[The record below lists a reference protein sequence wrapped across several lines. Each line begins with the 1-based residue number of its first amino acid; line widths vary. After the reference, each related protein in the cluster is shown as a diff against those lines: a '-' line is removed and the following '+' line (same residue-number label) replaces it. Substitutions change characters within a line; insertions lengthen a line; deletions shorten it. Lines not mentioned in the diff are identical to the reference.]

1 MDLDLAEGLDD
12 LICTLDKAVNSSSSD
27 IFVAIFW
34 WLVFAATT
42 FIAVG
47 YIIHS
52 LKESGPPDKEEST
65 VDTIINDGKTQNSI
79 NGDLSTAVSD
89 DIGKDAQLLSS
100 VSDKVQKNLISPE
113 VISEAKIAN
122 TSEQIE
128 LPETVKT
135 SFAALDPPSFS
146 KSKKDSTD
154 ILATNAS
161 QKLSA
166 KEEILVYSATKPHI
180 LEAPD
185 DSAIHNVGES

>member
-12 LICTLDKAVNSSSSD
+12 LICTLDKAVNSGSSD

-42 FIAVG
+42 FIVVG

-65 VDTIINDGKTQNSI
+65 ADAIVNDDKTHNSI
-79 NGDLSTAVSD
+79 NGDLTISVSD

-100 VSDKVQKNLISPE
+100 VSDKIQNNLISPE
-113 VISEAKIAN
+113 VISEAKTSNA
-122 TSEQIE
+122 SEQIKVA
-128 LPETVKT
+128 ETVKT

-146 KSKKDSTD
+146 KSKKESTD
-154 ILATNAS
+154 IPATNAT
-161 QKLSA
+161 QTLLV
-166 KEEILVYSATKPHI
+166 KEEILEDSNTNPHI

-185 DSAIHNVGES
+185 DSAIHNVGET

>member
-27 IFVAIFW
+27 IIVAIFW

-52 LKESGPPDKEEST
+52 LKESGPPDKDEST
-65 VDTIINDGKTQNSI
+65 ADTIINDDRTSNGI
-79 NGDLSTAVSD
+79 NGDLRTSVSD
-89 DIGKDAQLLSS
+89 DNGKDAQVLSS
-100 VSDKVQKNLISPE
+100 VSDKILRNLISPE
-113 VISEAKIAN
+113 VISDAKIAN
-122 TSEQIE
+122 TSEQIKVA
-128 LPETVKT
+128 ETVKT

-146 KSKKDSTD
+146 KSKKENID
-154 ILATNAS
+154 ILATNAT
-161 QKLSA
+161 QKLSV
-166 KEEILVYSATKPHI
+166 KEEILEDSITNPHI

-185 DSAIHNVGES
+185 DSVMNNVGE

>member
-27 IFVAIFW
+27 ILVAIFW

-42 FIAVG
+42 FITVG

-100 VSDKVQKNLISPE
+100 VSDKIQNNVISPE
-113 VISEAKIAN
+113 VISEAKLAN
-122 TSEQIE
+122 TSEQIKVA
-128 LPETVKT
+128 ETVKT

-146 KSKKDSTD
+146 NSKKESTD
-154 ILATNAS
+154 ILATNATHRIS
-161 QKLSA
+161 V
-166 KEEILVYSATKPHI
+166 KEEILEDSDTKPHI
-180 LEAPD
+180 FEAPD

>member
-27 IFVAIFW
+27 IIVAIFW

-52 LKESGPPDKEEST
+52 LKEAGPTDKEEST
-65 VDTIINDGKTQNSI
+65 ANTIINDGKTHSGI
-79 NGDLSTAVSD
+79 NGDISTSVSD
-89 DIGKDAQLLSS
+89 DIGNDAQPLSS
-100 VSDKVQKNLISPE
+100 VSDKKQTNSISPE
-113 VISEAKIAN
+113 VVSEAKIAN
-122 TSEQIE
+122 TSEQIKVV
-128 LPETVKT
+128 ETVKT

-146 KSKKDSTD
+146 KSKKEVTD

-166 KEEILVYSATKPHI
+166 KEEILEYSATKPHI

>member
-12 LICTLDKAVNSSSSD
+12 LICTLDKAVNSGSSD

-34 WLVFAATT
+34 WLVFAAAT

-52 LKESGPPDKEEST
+52 LKESVHPDKEEST
-65 VDTIINDGKTQNSI
+65 ADTIINDDKTHKSI
-79 NGDLSTAVSD
+79 NGDLSTSVPD

-100 VSDKVQKNLISPE
+100 ASDTIQNNLISPE

-122 TSEQIE
+122 ASEQIKVT
-128 LPETVKT
+128 ETVKT

-146 KSKKDSTD
+146 KSKKESTE
-154 ILATNAS
+154 ILANNAT
-161 QKLSA
+161 QKLPV
-166 KEEILVYSATKPHI
+166 KEEMLEDSDTKPRI
-180 LEAPD
+180 LEAND
-185 DSAIHNVGES
+185 DSTMYNVGES

>member
-34 WLVFAATT
+34 WLVFAAAT

-65 VDTIINDGKTQNSI
+65 ADAIINDGKTQNSR
-79 NGDLSTAVSD
+79 NGDLGISISD

-100 VSDKVQKNLISPE
+100 VSDKIQNNLISPE
-113 VISEAKIAN
+113 VISDAKIAN
-122 TSEQIE
+122 TSEQIKE
-128 LPETVKT
+128 SETVKT
-135 SFAALDPPSFS
+135 SFAALDPPSFP
-146 KSKKDSTD
+146 KSKKESTD
-154 ILATNAS
+154 ILAINATH
-161 QKLSA
+161 KLSV
-166 KEEILVYSATKPHI
+166 KEEILEDSETKPHI
-180 LEAPD
+180 LETLDNSSMP
-185 DSAIHNVGES
+185 NVGES

>member
-12 LICTLDKAVNSSSSD
+12 LICTLDKAVNSGSSD

-52 LKESGPPDKEEST
+52 LKEAGPTDKEEST
-65 VDTIINDGKTQNSI
+65 ANTIINDGKAHSRI
-79 NGDLSTAVSD
+79 NGDISTSVSD
-89 DIGKDAQLLSS
+89 DIGNDAQLLSS
-100 VSDKVQKNLISPE
+100 ASDKKQTNSISPE
-113 VISEAKIAN
+113 VVSEAKIAN
-122 TSEQIE
+122 TSEQIKVV
-128 LPETVKT
+128 ETVKT

-146 KSKKDSTD
+146 KSKKEVTD
-154 ILATNAS
+154 ILATNET
-161 QKLSA
+161 QKLSV
-166 KEEILVYSATKPHI
+166 KKEILEDSDTKPHI

-185 DSAIHNVGES
+185 DSGINNVGES

>member
-27 IFVAIFW
+27 ILVAIFW

-52 LKESGPPDKEEST
+52 LKESGPPDKDEST
-65 VDTIINDGKTQNSI
+65 ADTIINDDRTSNGI
-79 NGDLSTAVSD
+79 NGDLRTSVSD
-89 DIGKDAQLLSS
+89 ANGKDAQVLSS
-100 VSDKVQKNLISPE
+100 VSEKILINLISPE
-113 VISEAKIAN
+113 VISDAKIAN
-122 TSEQIE
+122 TSEQIKVA
-128 LPETVKT
+128 ETVKT

-146 KSKKDSTD
+146 KSKKENID
-154 ILATNAS
+154 ILATNAT
-161 QKLSA
+161 QKLSV
-166 KEEILVYSATKPHI
+166 KEEILEDSITNPHI

-185 DSAIHNVGES
+185 DSAMHNVGES

>member
-12 LICTLDKAVNSSSSD
+12 LICTLDKAVNSGSSD

-34 WLVFAATT
+34 WLVFAAAT

-52 LKESGPPDKEEST
+52 LKESVHPDKEEST
-65 VDTIINDGKTQNSI
+65 ADTIINDDKTHKSI
-79 NGDLSTAVSD
+79 NGDLSTSVPD
-89 DIGKDAQLLSS
+89 DIGEDAQLLSS
-100 VSDKVQKNLISPE
+100 ASDTIQNNLISSE

-122 TSEQIE
+122 TSEQIKVT
-128 LPETVKT
+128 ETVKT

-146 KSKKDSTD
+146 KSKKEGTE
-154 ILATNAS
+154 ILANNAT
-161 QKLSA
+161 QKLPV
-166 KEEILVYSATKPHI
+166 KEEMLEDSDTKPHI

-185 DSAIHNVGES
+185 DSTMHNVGES

>member
-27 IFVAIFW
+27 IIVAIFW

-52 LKESGPPDKEEST
+52 LKESGPPDKDEST
-65 VDTIINDGKTQNSI
+65 ADTIINDDRTSNGI
-79 NGDLSTAVSD
+79 NGDLRTSVSD
-89 DIGKDAQLLSS
+89 ANGKDAQVLSS
-100 VSDKVQKNLISPE
+100 VSEKILINLISPE
-113 VISEAKIAN
+113 VISDAKIAN
-122 TSEQIE
+122 TSEQIKVA
-128 LPETVKT
+128 ETVKT

-146 KSKKDSTD
+146 KSKKENID
-154 ILATNAS
+154 ILATNAT
-161 QKLSA
+161 QKLSV
-166 KEEILVYSATKPHI
+166 KEEILEDSITNPHI

-185 DSAIHNVGES
+185 DSVMNNVGE